1 MADEVTES
9 QGIPAPEG
17 HADLIDTDY
26 EIGQDNIVARVGPFG
41 LDIHNPV
48 FVISGLV
55 VIAFVAYALIAP
67 QHASDFF
74 GWLRPA
80 LTSTFDWF
88 FLSAA
93 NVFVIFCLMLIISPW
108 GSVRLGGTEATP
120 DYGYAGWFAMLFAAG
135 MGIGLMFFGVLEPA
149 YYFGTPWG
157 DEPMGAVRPFTEDG
171 QLIAANVEEARRM
184 ALAATS
190 YHWALHPWAIYAVV
204 ALALALFSYNKG
216 LPLSI
221 RSAFYPIL
229 GERVWGWWGH
239 IIDTLA
245 VFATLFGLAT
255 SLGIGAQQANAGLNY
270 VYGVPNTTTVQ
281 VILICAITA
290 VALIS
295 VLRGLDG
302 GVKVLSEINM
312 VIALLLLLF
321 VLFTAGAVSI
331 LSEFVSGLGAYVQ
344 EVVPLSNPFGREDT
358 GYMQGWTAFYWAWW
372 ISWSPFVGMFIAR
385 VSRGRSVRE
394 FVTCVLIIPSIVCI
408 FWMAVFGGAAIEQ
421 VINDPATSAVK
432 AQVIDTYN
440 PPLSLFAM
448 LESLPLAAITS
459 TIGIILVIVFFVTS
473 SDSGSLVIDTITAGG
488 KVDAPVSQRI
498 FWCTFEGL
506 VAIALLVGGGLGAL
520 QAMVISTGLP
530 FTIILLLICF
540 AILKGLASEK
550 RNA

>member
-1 MADEVTES
+1 MSDTTNG
-9 QGIPAPEG
+9 QGIPEPEG
-17 HADLIDTDY
+17 ISDLIQTDY
-26 EIGQDNIVARVGPFG
+26 EIGQDNIETRLGPIPV
-41 LDIHNPV
+41 DIHNPV
-48 FVISGLV
+48 FLISGLSIV
-55 VIAFVAYALIAP
+55 AFVVYALAAP
-67 QHASDFF
+67 EQAGAFF

-88 FLSAA
+88 FLLAA
-93 NVFVIFCLMLIISPW
+93 NVFVLFCLLLIVSPM
-108 GSVRLGGTEATP
+108 GSVRLGGADATP
-120 DYGYAGWFAMLFAAG
+120 DYGYPGWFAMLFAAG

-157 DEPMGAVRPFTEDG
+157 DAPLGTVRPFAEDG
-171 QLIAANVEEARRM
+171 SLIAANVDEARRM

-229 GERVWGWWGH
+229 GDRIWGWWGH
-239 IIDTLA
+239 VIDTLA

-255 SLGIGAQQANAGLNY
+255 SLGVGAQQANAGLDY
-270 VYGVPNTTTVQ
+270 VYGIPNTITVQ
-281 VILICAITA
+281 VILIVVITA
-290 VALIS
+290 IALIS

-302 GVKVLSEINM
+302 GVKILSEINM
-312 VIALLLLLF
+312 VIAAALLLF
-321 VLFTAGAVSI
+321 VLFAAGAGAI
-331 LSEFVSGLGAYVQ
+331 LSEFVSGLGAYAQNVI
-344 EVVPLSNPFGREDT
+344 PLSNPFGREDT

-385 VSRGRSVRE
+385 VSRGRTVRE
-394 FVTCVLIIPSIVCI
+394 FLICVLIIPSMVCVL
-408 FWMAVFGGAAIEQ
+408 WMTVFGGTAISDMIANPESS
-421 VINDPATSAVK
+421 VVK
-432 AQVIDTYN
+432 ANVIDAYR
-440 PPLSLFAM
+440 PELSLFAM
-448 LESLPLAAITS
+448 LEGLPFTAITS

-488 KVDAPVSQRI
+488 KVDAPVPQRV

-506 VAIALLVGGGLGAL
+506 VAIALLIGGGLTSL

-530 FTIILLLICF
+530 FTVVLLLMCW
-540 AILKGLASEK
+540 AIWKGLAAERK
-550 RNA
+550 LH